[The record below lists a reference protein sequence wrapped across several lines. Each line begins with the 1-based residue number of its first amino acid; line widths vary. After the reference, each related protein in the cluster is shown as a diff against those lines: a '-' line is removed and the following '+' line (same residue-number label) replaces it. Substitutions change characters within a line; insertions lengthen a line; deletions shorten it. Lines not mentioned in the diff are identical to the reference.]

1 MISKLLKDVPY
12 IKLSICKQNY
22 ALPVLCMLYE
32 DMFIHVAIFGTYQ
45 DVFISMIFSKSH
57 NGYITTGIPWWA
69 NSYDIWYILCYLY
82 FDIWYVTWCVH
93 SCDIRNIPWCVYSYD
108 IHCEN
113 IVSMTYTAIL
123 GMYHDGFVSMIYTLW
138 YLSCTHD
145 GFIAMIY
152 TMIFGMYHNGF
163 LSMIYTVFV
172 CFLFLWV

>member
-82 FDIWYVTWCVH
+82 FDFGMLHDVFIAVTFETYHYV
-93 SCDIRNIPWCVYSYD
+93 
-108 IHCEN
+108 
-113 IVSMTYTAIL
+113 
-123 GMYHDGFVSMIYTLW
+123 
-138 YLSCTHD
+138 
-145 GFIAMIY
+145 FIAMIY
-152 TMIFGMYHNGF
+152 TVKILYLWHT
-163 LSMIYTVFV
+163 LQYWV
-172 CFLFLWV
+172 CIMMGLYLWYIHFDICHVPMMDL